1 MKHQL
6 NHILKKAARE
16 EKLTREEIV
25 FLMALE
31 GSGQLSLLFQAAR
44 KLRRRYFEDKVY
56 LYGFLYL
63 STYCRNDCRFCH
75 YRRSNPD
82 SLRYRKN
89 ESEILEAARF
99 MARSGVHLIDLTMGE
114 DPELYGNRRQ
124 TYSWLA
130 GLISD
135 VRQACKLPVM
145 VSPGVLPNRVID
157 ELARAGASWYAC
169 YQETFSQRLFADLR
183 PQQSF
188 GERMRKKQSAL
199 ASGLLIEEGLLCGVG
214 ETCDDL
220 AHAIIEMGC
229 EGASQMRAMTFVPQS
244 GTPMAGRPLP
254 ETRHELQLMA
264 VLRLVY
270 PRVLIPASLDVA
282 GLAGLK
288 SRLDAGANVV
298 TSIVPPGMGL
308 AGVAHPTMDIA
319 SARRT
324 AASIGAVLASSHLQT
339 ATVADYRVW
348 LDTEHK
354 RVLSSNN
361 KARALCAL
369 P

>member
-6 NHILKKAARE
+6 NHILKKAERE
-16 EKLTREEIV
+16 EKLSLEEVV
-25 FLMALE
+25 FLLRLE
-31 GSGQLSLLFQAAR
+31 NPEDLAHLYQIAR
-44 KLRRRYFEDKVY
+44 RLRRRYFENKVF

-75 YRRSNPD
+75 YRHSNPD

-114 DPELYGNRRQ
+114 DPELYRNGEQ
-124 TYSWLA
+124 PYSWLA
-130 GLISD
+130 DLISD

-145 VSPGVLPNRVID
+145 VSPGVLPDRVIE

-183 PQQSF
+183 PQQNF
-188 GERMRKKQSAL
+188 GERLRKKQSAL

-214 ETCDDL
+214 ESCDDL
-220 AHAIIEMGC
+220 ADAIIEMGR

-254 ETRHELQLMA
+254 ETRRELQVMA

-298 TSIVPPGMGL
+298 TSIVPPGVGL

-324 AASIGAVLASSHLQT
+324 ATSISAVLASSQLQT
-339 ATVADYRVW
+339 AADEDYRVW
-348 LDTEHK
+348 LDAEQK
-354 RVLSSNN
+354 KMLPGNN
-361 KARALCAL
+361 KERALCAL
-369 P
+369 R